1 MARRTS
7 TRQKPRFTAAANI
20 SSYPCLPAFSSSH
33 HHSSASLQGLHPL
46 SLPPAGRGLPSTG
59 ISRYQVISSI
69 SGGRANAL
77 YIAGFLASAERT
89 EIGRDATERGMWLH
103 DYTQPAW
110 VFRIKWSYTRILY
123 KTQHQTISRTSHC
136 KQCRWILTTWNTILV
151 IYRFEIGFFLHN

>member
-33 HHSSASLQGLHPL
+33 HNSSASLQGLHPL

-110 VFRIKWSYTRILY
+110 VFRINDPTRAYCIKHSTRQFPEHL
-123 KTQHQTISRTSHC
+123 TAC
-136 KQCRWILTTWNTILV
+136 KQCRWILTT
-151 IYRFEIGFFLHN
+151 